1 MQTINRTDKC
11 SSITI
16 FAFVLKLM
24 VQILSV
30 FSVKLTPALE
40 IYRQKHMRTGQVGGG
55 GGGEIQTS
63 LCLFYYYFEEIS
75 IFYFNLKSA

>member
-55 GGGEIQTS
+55 GGRGDTDVSMFI
-63 LCLFYYYFEEIS
+63 LLLFWRDKYFL
-75 IFYFNLKSA
+75 F

>member
-1 MQTINRTDKC
+1 MQTINRADKC

-30 FSVKLTPALE
+30 FSVKLTSALE

-55 GGGEIQTS
+55 GGIQTS

>member
-30 FSVKLTPALE
+30 FSVKLTSALE

-55 GGGEIQTS
+55 GGGGDTDVSMFI
-63 LCLFYYYFEEIS
+63 LLLFWRDKYFL
-75 IFYFNLKSA
+75 F

>member
-30 FSVKLTPALE
+30 FSVKLTSTLE

-55 GGGEIQTS
+55 GGGDTYVSMFI
-63 LCLFYYYFEEIS
+63 LLLFWRDKYFL
-75 IFYFNLKSA
+75 F

>member
-30 FSVKLTPALE
+30 FSVKLTSALE

-55 GGGEIQTS
+55 GGDTDVSMFI
-63 LCLFYYYFEEIS
+63 LLLFWRDKYFL
-75 IFYFNLKSA
+75 F